1 MVYRK
6 NVSSFPVECKLQI
19 CKSDRYSVRDRH
31 TKNILETKI
40 LYFKL
45 TIFSSITE
53 T

>member
-6 NVSSFPVECKLQI
+6 NVSSFSSRMQLQI
-19 CKSDRYSVRDRH
+19 CKSDSVRDRH

-45 TIFSSITE
+45 TTFSSITE